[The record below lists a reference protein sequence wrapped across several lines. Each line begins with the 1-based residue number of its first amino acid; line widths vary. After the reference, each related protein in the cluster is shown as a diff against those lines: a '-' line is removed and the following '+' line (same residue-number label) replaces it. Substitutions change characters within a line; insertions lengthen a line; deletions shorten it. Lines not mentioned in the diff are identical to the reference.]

1 MVNNSIDITSAIR
14 KPFTN
19 IKNLV
24 IGLILFNVPIINIF
38 APAYFFRCIRG
49 TYSGHTFL
57 PDWKDIK
64 DLMKDWIIM
73 FVIGLTYMIIPIGFA
88 LLFFKNF
95 SNLVESISQISL
107 ENASISEIILLILS
121 NKPFL
126 VFVLIV
132 AIAVYF
138 MNMTYLVVNDKR
150 IKKISANIILKKA
163 FTIGYFIGFILITVV
178 ELVLGPI
185 ISMIPIVG
193 QGISNFLL
201 GVISFTLFAQVY
213 LTISK

>member
-1 MVNNSIDITSAIR
+1 M
-14 KPFTN
+14 
-19 IKNLV
+19 V

-49 TYSGHTFL
+49 TYLGHTFL

-64 DLMKDWIIM
+64 DLMKDLVIM
-73 FVIGLTYMIIPIGFA
+73 FVIGLRYIMIPIGFA

-95 SNLVESISQISL
+95 SNLFESISQISL
-107 ENASISEIILLILS
+107 EITSISEIILLILL
-121 NKPFL
+121 NKLFL
-126 VFVLIV
+126 LFALIA

-163 FTIGYFIGFILITVV
+163 FTMRYFIGFISITAV
-178 ELVLGPI
+178 ELVLGSI
-185 ISMIPIVG
+185 ISMMLIVG

-201 GVISFTLFAQVY
+201 GVMSFTLFAQVY